1 MLVFEEIRHA
11 TAATVVIE
19 SLSFDEKEVLLT
31 HLTQNTAEL
40 LILWRPNSQFR

>member
-1 MLVFEEIRHA
+1 MNFDLLPRACIWHA

-31 HLTQNTAEL
+31 QNTANYGVQNT
-40 LILWRPNSQFR
+40 IL